1 MSHGEGFSRR
11 RYLIGALAFLGL
23 GTLLPTASPAA
34 PPAPSQDEKLEE
46 RYTAFGVSMGAGAA
60 GVLNITITRYST
72 EEERKLLVEALAKD
86 GQDKMVE
93 VLRKQKE
100 TGFART
106 QSGAGM
112 KGWPSVRLYY
122 AHQAQ
127 KDGKRVVV
135 VLTERN
141 MTMAERTSGGRSV
154 DYDVS
159 AVVMELEPV
168 QGDEKLIEKGQGT
181 LFRAAK
187 LEFDKDNKLN
197 VEYLGTQPIRLT
209 DIKRE
214 K

>member
-1 MSHGEGFSRR
+1 MSYTEKHSSRT
-11 RYLIGALAFLGL
+11 YLIGTLALLSL
-23 GTLLPTASPAA
+23 VTLVPAGSTAA
-34 PPAPSQDEKLEE
+34 DEKLEE
-46 RYTAFGVSMGAGAA
+46 RYNAFGVAMGAGAA

-72 EEERKLLVEALAKD
+72 EEERKLLVDSLAKD
-86 GQDKMVE
+86 GQEKTVDL
-93 VLRKQKE
+93 LRKQKE

-112 KGWPSVRLYY
+112 KGWPSVRLHY
-122 AHQAQ
+122 AHQTQ

-135 VLTERN
+135 LVTDRN
-141 MTMAERTSGGRSV
+141 MTMAERASGGRSV

-159 AVVMELEPV
+159 ALVMVLEPV
-168 QGDEKLIEKGQGT
+168 EGDEKLIEKGEGT
-181 LFRAAK
+181 LYRAAK
-187 LEFDKDNKLN
+187 LSFDKDNKLN

>member
-1 MSHGEGFSRR
+1 MSYTEKHSSRT
-11 RYLIGALAFLGL
+11 YLIGTLALLSL
-23 GTLLPTASPAA
+23 VTLVPAGSTAA
-34 PPAPSQDEKLEE
+34 DEKLEE
-46 RYTAFGVSMGAGAA
+46 RYNAFGVAMGAGAA

-72 EEERKLLVEALAKD
+72 EEERKLLVDSLAKD
-86 GQDKMVE
+86 GQEKTVDL
-93 VLRKQKE
+93 LRKQKE

-112 KGWPSVRLYY
+112 KGWPSVRLHY
-122 AHQAQ
+122 AHQTQ

-135 VLTERN
+135 LVTDRN
-141 MTMAERTSGGRSV
+141 MTMAERASGGRSV

-159 AVVMELEPV
+159 ALVMVLEPV
-168 QGDEKLIEKGQGT
+168 QGDEKLIEKGEGT
-181 LFRAAK
+181 LYRAAK
-187 LEFDKDNKLN
+187 LSFDKDNKLN